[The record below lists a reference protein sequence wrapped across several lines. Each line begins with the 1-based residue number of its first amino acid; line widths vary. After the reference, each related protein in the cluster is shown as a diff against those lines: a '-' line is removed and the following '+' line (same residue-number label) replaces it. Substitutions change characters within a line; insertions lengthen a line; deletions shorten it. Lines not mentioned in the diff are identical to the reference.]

1 MLGKFSPM
9 LFTVLTAVA
18 MSWGNAYAQPAA
30 YAKPFAYDLKVG
42 GADAASLTF
51 GRLAAETATDA
62 VDAQDFPAPPAGV
75 PSRQEVDDLTIPVE
89 GVINYMYFQGG
100 QGYYNPET
108 SKVVYD
114 AYYRLSED
122 YKSAATNASTWVL
135 VIADTV
141 QSTVELSWAATAV
154 GTAPTVGTFQVTDE
168 AGAVKVADL
177 RAAASVSLAKG
188 IYYIEYKAPGAAA
201 APPTPAP
208 IRDVIAKAANQSKE
222 IILDFDPAQF
232 NAGNLQVYYYKG
244 NAQVVPD
251 GTRAAGT
258 AINGNVL
265 TVTMPADIDSFDTV
279 VVNYTVT
286 RKGAGDGA
294 PFAVGAVELK
304 PDDIIEIDLTEVAV
318 GEDPA
323 DLGGDP
329 IKVKVDYVD
338 DDKSAYKPITMKY
351 VLLGV
356 ADDLTEVNH
365 YAFTGPAW
373 KGSQENYPWTI
384 TFDVVNP
391 DLTRAPVDF
400 DVEFIDEGGGVT
412 PFYTADVLSQN
423 GQILTVNLQPALT
436 AKGGKVKFAITAS
449 VLDEGGEEIAEEFTA
464 PDVTFQLKGDGNLDV
479 DNSHDGKQVEYLDIV
494 YIYRYR
500 FLNGKDKPLNLL
512 LGTPDQGKLEK
523 ATEIRDRIQDM
534 EELLDLDLSDHGADF
549 KFPDINYIYRYRFL
563 NGSTNALNL
572 LLGTP
577 NAGNKEMANAI
588 QKRIKELLLD

>member
-251 GTRAAGT
+251 GTRAAGAT
-258 AINGNVL
+258 INGNIL

-294 PFAVGAVELK
+294 PFAVGAVELSTG
-304 PDDIIEIDLTEVAV
+304 DIIEIDLTEVAV
-318 GEDPA
+318 GGIAA
-323 DLGGDP
+323 DISADP
-329 IKVKVDYVD
+329 IKVKVDYN
-338 DDKSAYKPITMKY
+338 DDKTAYKPITIKY
-351 VLLGV
+351 ELTGV
-356 ADDLTEVNH
+356 ADALTDEANRYV
-365 YAFTGPAW
+365 FTGPAW
-373 KGSQENYPWTI
+373 KGPQAEYPWTI
-384 TFDVVNP
+384 TFDVTN
-391 DLTRAPVDF
+391 DTRAEVVFNRAFAVKDG
-400 DVEFIDEGGGVT
+400 VVT
-412 PFYTADVLSQN
+412 PTYTANVLSEEDQVVTVTLQPGLKAKGN
-423 GQILTVNLQPALT
+423 TVN
-436 AKGGKVKFAITAS
+436 FAITALEAGQETTN
-449 VLDEGGEEIAEEFTA
+449 VFTTPA
-464 PDVTFQLKGDGNLDV
+464 VTFQLKGDGNLDV
-479 DNSHDGKQVEYLDIV
+479 DNSHDGKQVEYPDIV
-494 YIYRYR
+494 YIFRYR
-500 FLNGKDKPLNLL
+500 FLNGKTTPLNLL
-512 LGTPDQGKLEK
+512 LGTPDQGNVQK
-523 ATEIRDRIQDM
+523 ATEIRDRIMDM
-534 EELLDLDLSDHGADF
+534 EGQLDVDLSDNGT
-549 KFPDINYIYRYRFL
+549 KFEYPDIIYIFRYRFL

-577 NAGNKEMANAI
+577 DAGNQELANAI
-588 QKRIKELLLD
+588 QQRIADLLE

>member
-1 MLGKFSPM
+1 MRGKISSM
-9 LFTVLTAVA
+9 LFVALTAMV
-18 MSWGNAYAQPAA
+18 MSWGNAYAS
-30 YAKPFAYDLKVG
+30 PFAYDLKVE
-42 GADAASLTF
+42 GAESASLTF
-51 GRLAAETATDA
+51 GRFRVDDGVSDA
-62 VDAQDFPAPPAGV
+62 VDQLDCPAPPGV
-75 PSRQEVDDLTIPVE
+75 PTRNDDVPEQIPVE
-89 GVINYMYFQGG
+89 GVMNYMYFQGG
-100 QGYYNPET
+100 QGYFNPAA
-108 SKVVYD
+108 SKAVGD
-114 AYYRLSED
+114 AYYRLSVD
-122 YKSAATNASTWVL
+122 CKSEATNASTWVL

-141 QSTVELSWAATAV
+141 RPTVKLSWAPVEGAAA
-154 GTAPTVGTFQVTDE
+154 APAEGTFQLVDA
-168 AGAVKVADL
+168 AGAVKVGNM
-177 RAAASVSLAKG
+177 RTTTEFSLAKG
-188 IYYIEYKAPGAAA
+188 TYYIQYRAENAEA

-208 IRDVIAKAANQSKE
+208 ISDVIAAAPRLAKE
-222 IILDFDPAQF
+222 IILGF
-232 NAGNLQVYYYKG
+232 NPGKFTASNLQVYYYKG
-244 NAQVVPD
+244 NDQAFPA
-251 GTRAAGT
+251 GTRAAG
-258 AINGNVL
+258 AEVNGNVL
-265 TVTMPADIDSFDTV
+265 TFTMPDDISSFDAV
-279 VVNYTVT
+279 VINYTLT
-286 RKGAGDGA
+286 RSDAGEGA

-391 DLTRAPVDF
+391 DPTRAPVDF

-412 PFYTADVLSQN
+412 PFYTADVRSQN